1 MNDNLPMCFAVC
13 VCGKNDWETEHLLP
27 VAIQCY
33 FRQDYPQE
41 RRMLLLVTEAEN
53 AHKLRGFRAPDV
65 KLLAV
70 AGNPTL
76 GELRN
81 VAIRFVCEQA
91 PGGYLIQWDGDDGHA
106 TGRMSAQMN
115 ACLAVPGA
123 ASFLKR
129 QIAYSLANDIAFVR
143 YLRIYGEGH
152 PPAGTETMIH
162 GTFCGPANDIR
173 YPPLKRGEDTPY
185 WKAWCNGPGAIE
197 IDNRSELYLRFAHGN
212 STSGDA
218 HILQDHAD
226 DHPGAW
232 SLSNAEAAY
241 LKQFLAHF
249 GFSRHD
255 GGLLREVSS
264 RPSHG

>member
-1 MNDNLPMCFAVC
+1 MNDNLPMCFATC

-91 PGGYLIQWDGDDGHA
+91 PGGFLIQWDADDFHA
-106 TGRMSAQMN
+106 AERMATQMQ

-123 ASFLKR
+123 AAFLKR
-129 QIAYSLANDIAFVR
+129 QIAYSFERDVAFVR
-143 YLRIYGEGH
+143 YLRLYGGDRPAEGV
-152 PPAGTETMIH
+152 PTMIH
-162 GTFCGPANDIR
+162 GTACHAANEIR
-173 YPPLKRGEDTPY
+173 YPAIARGEDTPFY
-185 WKAWCNGPGAIE
+185 GEWETGPGAVE
-197 IDNRSELYLRFAHGN
+197 VDNRAELYVRFAHGG

-218 HILQDHAD
+218 HILQDHIND
-226 DHPGAW
+226 DPGTW
-232 SLSNAEAAY
+232 SLSETEAEYLNKVLQWYPAAM
-241 LKQFLAHF
+241 
-249 GFSRHD
+249 SR
-255 GGLLREVSS
+255 GGPA
-264 RPSHG
+264 PSPARAG